1 MLNTIIGKVSTLS
14 ATQGDS
20 MRGEKR
26 NTKRNAKKVMGG
38 EEDLRGWMLNT
49 YMVK

>member
-1 MLNTIIGKVSTLS
+1 MLNTAIGKVSTLS

-26 NTKRNAKKVMGG
+26 NTMRNVKKVMDG
-38 EEDLRGWMLNT
+38 EEDSRGWMLNT
-49 YMVK
+49 YTEK